1 MDSHNIFDTLKGDL
15 QRIEQELEENL
26 ISNVPLISH
35 VGKHILLS
43 GGKRLRPLLF
53 LLCARLCGHTSNQ
66 AGLSSIFEY
75 LHAATLLHDDVVDS
89 AEIRRGKSSANAL
102 WGNSASVLVG
112 DFLLA
117 KSFSLAVNHGHYQM
131 LKVLSDTA
139 TKMAEG
145 EVLELVH
152 SYNYDINEAEY
163 FRIITDKT
171 AVLISAACHIGA
183 VLGNVPKERED
194 ALASF
199 GLNLGIAF
207 QLVDDALDYTS
218 TVEEFGKPVGNDLKE
233 GKITLPLI
241 YTLAQLNPAGKN
253 QLLETI
259 SLSLESDGDF
269 RKVAQWVENHGGIPY
284 TVGRARYYR
293 DLAKKELGI
302 FEESSTKSILMN
314 LADFVVERRV

>member
-1 MDSHNIFDTLKGDL
+1 MNSYNILDTLKGDL

-35 VGKHILLS
+35 VGKHILLG

-53 LLCARLCGHTSNQ
+53 VLCARLCGHTSNE
-66 AGLSSIFEY
+66 AHMSSIFEY

-89 AEIRRGKSSANAL
+89 AEIRRGKTSANAL

-131 LKVLSDTA
+131 LKVLSDTT

-145 EVLELVH
+145 EVLELTH
-152 SYNYDINEAEY
+152 SYNYNINEAEY
-163 FRIITDKT
+163 FRIITNKT

-183 VLGNVPKERED
+183 VLGDVPKEKED
-194 ALASF
+194 ALALF

-218 TVEEFGKPVGNDLKE
+218 TVEEFGKPVGSDLKE

-253 QLLETI
+253 QLLEII
-259 SLSLESDGDF
+259 SQSLQSDGDF
-269 RKVAQWVENHGGIPY
+269 RKVAQWVKSHGGIPY

-302 FEESSTKSILMN
+302 FEESPTKSALMS
-314 LADFVVERRV
+314 LADFVVERRT